1 MKQPQVQH
9 KKDFLH
15 DFADYSKEDLIKEII
30 FYQKDQRSLQNRANK
45 YLIKV
50 DKKLTILVWFL
61 TVIPIL
67 FAFIL
72 YSKL

>member
-15 DFADYSKEDLIKEII
+15 DFSDYSKEDLNKQII
-30 FYQKDQRSLQNRANK
+30 FYQRDQRSLQNRANK

>member
-1 MKQPQVQH
+1 MKHPQTKQ

-15 DFADYSKEDLIKEII
+15 DFSDYSKEDLIKEII

-50 DKKLTILVWFL
+50 DKKLTVLIWILA
-61 TVIPIL
+61 VIPIL
-67 FAFIL
+67 FAFLL